1 MRSLNELLLPR
12 ILLGNYLVIIIALL
26 VTSIG
31 VYNFLK
37 NEIGRTQVKV
47 LQQISDLNQLNMNAV
62 KKYDDGSLFRY
73 SVIYQH

>member
-1 MRSLNELLLPR
+1 MTDKDVKKKRMRSLKELLLPR

-62 KKYDDGSLFRY
+62 KIR
-73 SVIYQH
+73 